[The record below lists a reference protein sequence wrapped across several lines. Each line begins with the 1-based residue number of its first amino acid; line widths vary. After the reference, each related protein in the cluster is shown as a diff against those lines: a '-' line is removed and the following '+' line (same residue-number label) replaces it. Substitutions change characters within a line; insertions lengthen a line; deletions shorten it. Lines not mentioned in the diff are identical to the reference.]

1 LSSTEEVRRGLAHP
15 QGAPRGL
22 LIHYIL
28 RRVSQRPCHGYEI
41 LQDIE
46 SLTEG
51 AWRPGAGSV
60 YPILKRLLD
69 CGYIKSDD
77 EAGSE
82 RRVYSITETGLAE
95 LKEDEKMLL
104 GSSQRWMAMRR
115 LFIELIEPDQLM
127 RFLRDGTRGQ
137 FEMAQ
142 QIIRTK
148 MKDIPQKDLEYLLKE
163 YMLSLE
169 QQLEWANQTLN
180 DLKPAVDAGRSRK

>member
-1 LSSTEEVRRGLAHP
+1 LASTEETRRGLAHP

-28 RRVSQRPCHGYEI
+28 RRISQKPCHGYEI
-41 LQDIE
+41 LQDID

-60 YPILKRLLD
+60 YPILKRLLE

-82 RRVYSITETGLAE
+82 KRVYAITETGLAA
-95 LKEDEKMLL
+95 LKEDEKMLM

-115 LFIELIEPDQLM
+115 LFLELVEPDQLM
-127 RFLRDGTRGQ
+127 RFLRDGARGQ
-137 FEMAQ
+137 FEITRQVM
-142 QIIRTK
+142 RTR
-148 MKDIPQKDLEYLLKE
+148 MKNIPQKDVEYLLKE
-163 YMLSLE
+163 YRLSLE
-169 QQLEWANQTLN
+169 EQLDWANQTLN
-180 DLKPAVDAGRSRK
+180 DLKPAVGVSRDRK